1 MARRRTELKIAEV
14 VKSEDTSIELHLNF
28 YEGHP
33 MVTFRDVMFGKPGTA
48 IYLRPELFPKLFD
61 ALNVAEEVLS
71 ERGLIDPVEDEPYG
85 PDEDEAYGPEDE
97 TILRATEAVE
107 EVPSE

>member
-1 MARRRTELKIAEV
+1 MKIAEV

-33 MVTFRDVMFGKPGTA
+33 MVTFRDVMFGKSGNA
-48 IYLRPELFPKLFD
+48 IYFRPELFPKLFD

-71 ERGLIDPVEDEPYG
+71 ERGLIDPEDVPPEVQ
-85 PDEDEAYGPEDE
+85 ATPEDE